1 MHISLINR
9 SIQKGIA
16 FDMTS
21 DVKKQNINKQDVKKP
36 TKTSTNE
43 TKIKQK
49 IRTNLKCNKIKYL

>member
-21 DVKKQNINKQDVKKP
+21 DVKKQNINKQDVKKNP
-36 TKTSTNE
+36 PKPLLM
-43 TKIKQK
+43 KQK
-49 IRTNLKCNKIKYL
+49 LNRK

>member
-21 DVKKQNINKQDVKKP
+21 DVKKQNINKQDVKKTP
-36 TKTSTNE
+36 KPLLM
-43 TKIKQK
+43 KQK
-49 IRTNLKCNKIKYL
+49 LNRK